1 MPSLVKDLADA
12 LSLSADEANGR
23 KSQVRPSRDD
33 LREFAEAVLGE
44 PDDKSPVGSKQDL
57 ATVRGMR
64 SAKREVLRLHRVRR
78 DFGRRHRLV
87 GELRRRDAA
96 RRPAVA
102 PAALRRQRRGA
113 TEDQQEDVRTHRASA
128 AEVRATDANLP

>member
-57 ATVRGMR
+57 ATVRG
-64 SAKREVLRLHRVRR
+64 VLERY
-78 DFGRRHRLV
+78 GRRLAEWRSPEE
-87 GELRRRDAA
+87 GEGTQAGPTANSA
-96 RRPAVA
+96 R
-102 PAALRRQRRGA
+102 
-113 TEDQQEDVRTHRASA
+113 SK
-128 AEVRATDANLP
+128 